1 MRTFIL
7 NFSSYPH
14 SSDIINPL
22 TSIIIGH
29 CYFIADVIYDDYYQ

>member
-14 SSDIINPL
+14 SSGIITIS

-29 CYFIADVIYDDYYQ
+29 CYFIADVIDDD